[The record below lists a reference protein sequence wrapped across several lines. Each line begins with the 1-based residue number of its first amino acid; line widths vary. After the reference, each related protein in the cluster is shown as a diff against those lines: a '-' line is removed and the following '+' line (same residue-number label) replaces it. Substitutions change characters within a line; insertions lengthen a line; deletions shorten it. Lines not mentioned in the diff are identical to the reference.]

1 MPIPKK
7 LLTSLDKAKATY
19 EVVKHKTVFTAY
31 DLAQTTKRK
40 LQEIAK
46 TLLVKADGKHVL
58 VVLPA
63 HLRLDLVKLK
73 KLLGAKK
80 VQISTEKDM
89 AKSLKVKPGAITPF
103 GSLHQLEVVVD
114 KSLAKVQKA
123 IFGAGSFTESLRMKV
138 KDFLKLENPKSGNI
152 GKKG

>member
-31 DLAQTTKRK
+31 DLAQTTKHK

-46 TLLVKADGKHVL
+46 TLLVKADGQHVL

-103 GSLHQLEVVVD
+103 GSLHKLEVVVD
-114 KSLAKVQKA
+114 KSLTKVQKA
-123 IFGAGSFTESLRMKV
+123 IFGAGSFTESLRLKV